1 MCCESPVLGN
11 AIHVHDCT
19 VMAIYMYMSRPG
31 AYMMYTYSYIVW
43 SCVLSAGPGLAFIA
57 YPEALAMMPVGPL
70 WPLLF
75 FFMLMTLGLGSVV
88 R

>member
-1 MCCESPVLGN
+1 
-11 AIHVHDCT
+11 
-19 VMAIYMYMSRPG
+19 
-31 AYMMYTYSYIVW
+31 MYTGIITIVPSW
-43 SCVLSAGPGLAFIA
+43 VLSAGPGLAFIA

-70 WPLLF
+70 WSLLF

>member
-1 MCCESPVLGN
+1 M
-11 AIHVHDCT
+11 IT
-19 VMAIYMYMSRPG
+19 
-31 AYMMYTYSYIVW
+31 IVR
-43 SCVLSAGPGLAFIA
+43 SCVLSTGPGLAFIA

-70 WPLLF
+70 WSLLF